1 MLLLPQYAKARI
13 FLTKVISLASIVDV
27 MYDVYGTAEELQQ
40 FSDAI
45 EKYRRRNGQGRRG
58 QYTARF
64 DYAKDAFKR
73 LTRSYQQE
81 AKWFQ
86 ISYFPTFEEYMSV
99 ACVSDGLKMLA
110 VTSSVLMGNI
120 ATREAFEWMSKDPS
134 ILRAISVILRAIFEL
149 WWFGIQVVRSSIRVL
164 RALC

>member
-1 MLLLPQYAKARI
+1 MFMEPLKN
-13 FLTKVISLASIVDV
+13 FSNSV
-27 MYDVYGTAEELQQ
+27 MQSKKKKKWSRKE
-40 FSDAI
+40 
-45 EKYRRRNGQGRRG
+45 G

-64 DYAKDAFKR
+64 DYAKDAASFKR

-99 ACVSDGLKMLA
+99 ACESDGLKMLA
-110 VTSSVLMGNI
+110 VTSSVLMGNF

>member
-13 FLTKVISLASIVDV
+13 FLTKVISLLSIVDV

-45 EKYRRRNGQGRRG
+45 EKY
-58 QYTARF
+58 
-64 DYAKDAFKR
+64 FKR

-99 ACVSDGLKMLA
+99 ACESDGLKMLA
-110 VTSSVLMGNI
+110 VTSSVLMGNF